1 MDTQERK
8 LRREKR
14 LQSLKDCQTPTDVA
28 YNIWTK
34 ELDEYVNAEFGY
46 QKRKL
51 IVDWIESYKLKRTPQ
66 WSSYKTPSDLAYG
79 IWKPCLD
86 QLDDYGLFSDLRNT
100 LVDWIEQYVQS
111 SQTE

>member
-8 LRREKR
+8 DRREKR

-34 ELDEYVNAEFGY
+34 ELEKYMGDRSHYRVPF
-46 QKRKL
+46 
-51 IVDWIESYKLKRTPQ
+51 VDWIESYKLKRTPQ
-66 WSSYKTPSDLAYG
+66 WNSYKTPSDLADG
-79 IWKPCLD
+79 IWKPFLD
-86 QLDDYGLFSDLRNT
+86 RPDDYGLFSDLRNT
-100 LVDWIEQYVQS
+100 LVEWIEQYVQS

>member
-1 MDTQERK
+1 MDTQEIK
-8 LRREKR
+8 DRREKK

-46 QKRKL
+46 RKRKL
-51 IVDWIESYKLKRTPQ
+51 FVDWIESYKLKRTPQ
-66 WSSYKTPSDLAYG
+66 LSFLKTPSDLADD
-79 IWKPCLD
+79 IWKPFLD
-86 QLDDYGLFSDLRNT
+86 HPDDYGLFSDLRNT
-100 LVDWIEQYVQS
+100 LVEWIEQYVQS